1 MRICILRVQ
10 IEILVAFHILYLIR
24 HVSDTMIRFTC
35 CIEAVEAAKDG
46 DVKVQFELRSAELRI
61 SKDSKAG
68 VMKLVAMVEQNSRW
82 MEEFS

>member
-1 MRICILRVQ
+1 MI